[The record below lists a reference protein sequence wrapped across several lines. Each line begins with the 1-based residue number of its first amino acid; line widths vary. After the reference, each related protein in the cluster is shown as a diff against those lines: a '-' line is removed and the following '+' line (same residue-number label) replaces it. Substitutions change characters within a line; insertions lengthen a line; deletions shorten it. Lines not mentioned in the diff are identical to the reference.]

1 MGEAPAEPRPRTLVI
16 VPAFNEA
23 GNVGRVVSEARA
35 MAEAAD
41 VLVID
46 DGSSDGTADEA
57 RAAGARVVRLPFN
70 CGIGAAVQTG
80 LRFALEEGYTFA
92 VRLDGDG
99 QHDPRALAALL
110 APLEVAR
117 ADFVIGSRYLERQ
130 GFQSS
135 PARRLGSR
143 WFSVLLRLA
152 CGQHVS
158 DPTSGLWAA
167 ERRAAALLAAEYASD
182 YPEVDAVVRLAAHGC
197 VIAEV
202 PVTMR
207 ARSTGR
213 SSIDAPRA
221 LYYML
226 KVTIALAVGRF
237 RPRP

>member
-1 MGEAPAEPRPRTLVI
+1 MGPRTLVV

-23 GNVGRVVSEARA
+23 GNVGRLLAEIRALPDRLDVV
-35 MAEAAD
+35 
-41 VLVID
+41 VVD
-46 DGSSDGTADEA
+46 DGSPDGTAG
-57 RAAGARVVRLPFN
+57 AAAAGGARVLRLPFN

-80 LRFALEEGYTFA
+80 LRLALEEGYEFA
-92 VRLDGDG
+92 ARLDGDG

-110 APLEVAR
+110 APLQAGR

-135 PARRLGSR
+135 APRRVGSR

-167 ERRAAALLAAEYASD
+167 NRPAAAVLAAQYASD
-182 YPEVDAVVRLAAHGC
+182 YPEVDAVLHLARQGC
-197 VIAEV
+197 VISEV

-207 ARSTGR
+207 ARGAGR

-221 LYYML
+221 LYYVL
-226 KVTIALAVGRF
+226 KVTIALAAGRL
-237 RPRP
+237 RPVPARRRIE